1 MTTTYD
7 FQIINSGVPGISLV
21 MSMNEDAFSYI
32 TDEADMNTLPDGS
45 AILSNYRIW
54 DFIDDAERCQLSSAL
69 DSHN

>member
-54 DFIDDAERCQLSSAL
+54 DFIDDAERCHYSSAL
-69 DSHN
+69 A